1 MPGRFCVVY
10 AGAMMSS
17 IQSLL
22 GNFSADAQPL
32 VMERAMALARST
44 DPTDRDRFS
53 PGHFTVSGFV
63 VSPDRSSLLLIHHR
77 RLDRW
82 LQPGGHIDPEDAS
95 PIAAAARE
103 VTEETGVI
111 VEPILPDLIDLDIHS
126 IPPRAPEPAHEHF
139 DLRFAFQALSETLVV
154 ADEVHD
160 AVWVPWEDVDAYAV
174 DASVTR
180 ATAVLRQACS

>member
-1 MPGRFCVVY
+1 
-10 AGAMMSS
+10 MSS
-17 IQSLL
+17 IEFLL
-22 GNFSADAQPL
+22 ANAVSGVDVSPEVL
-32 VMERAMALARST
+32 SRAMRLARSG

-53 PGHFTVSGFV
+53 PGHFTASGFV
-63 VSPDRSSLLLIHHR
+63 VSPDESSLLLIHHR

-103 VTEETGVI
+103 VTEETGVV

-126 IPPRAPEPAHEHF
+126 IPPRIPEPAHEHF
-139 DLRFAFQALSETLVV
+139 DLRFAFRAMNEALVP

-160 AVWVPWEDVDAYAV
+160 AVWVPWEDLDAYVV

-180 ATAVLRQACS
+180 ATAALRRECS